1 MMNYGMVWRSVV
13 QIVAG
18 LLLLGS
24 AGSAALGATATSC
37 ATIAQDLV
45 ASAAGGVVTTGPITC
60 PARIVINKAV
70 LPGVTLDAT
79 GAAFPEGVTIA
90 NSSGLHIE
98 GGTYGTLEKDTRER
112 QAIQIS
118 GSSHVIISGA
128 KLLGLPLTLGA
139 TGAWL
144 TGDRG
149 GIYARNSTWITV
161 RDSECRRFRVCVTF
175 YETTDSLAHNNKAR
189 ESNSDGFNVVGSH
202 RIVLSENDCRWYE
215 RANNVHPDCIQ
226 GWSLRTGPVMT
237 QIWLVNNN
245 AEGVMQANLFGN
257 IGGGSVDGL
266 FAFGNR
272 AWVTFSHTIS
282 CGGCANSVVKY
293 NILASHPG
301 VLFGIGKIKGFE
313 GTGNV
318 ISDNPMVDGTKEPP
332 PRIWW
337 YGTIPLEV
345 GSRFDTKPWRP
356 GEAVSR

>member
-1 MMNYGMVWRSVV
+1 MIACLKPLRALA
-13 QIVAG
+13 I
-18 LLLLGS
+18 
-24 AGSAALGATATSC
+24 AALAMLAMPAAATSC
-37 ATIAQDLV
+37 ATIAADLLK
-45 ASAAGGVVTTGPITC
+45 APAGSIVTTGPITC

-70 LPGVTLDAT
+70 LQGVTLDAT
-79 GAAFPEGVTIA
+79 GAQFPEGIDIL
-90 NSSGLHIE
+90 NSHGLNLV
-98 GGTYGTLEKDTRER
+98 GGTYGTLEKDTRAR
-112 QAIQIS
+112 QAINIG
-118 GSSHVIISGA
+118 GSSDISVAGA
-128 KLLGLPLTLGA
+128 KLLGLPLTLGT

-149 GIYARNSTWITV
+149 GIYARNSTRITI

-175 YETTDSLAHNNKAR
+175 YEATDSLAHNNKAR
-189 ESNSDGFNVVGSH
+189 ESNSDGFNVIGSH
-202 RIVLSENDCRWYE
+202 RIVLSQNDCRWYE

-245 AEGVMQANLFGN
+245 AEGNMQANLFGN

-266 FAFGNR
+266 FAYGNR

-282 CGGCANSVVKY
+282 CGGCANSRVQF

-301 VLFGIGKIKGFE
+301 TLFGIGKIKGFE
-313 GTGNV
+313 GPGNI

-332 PRIWW
+332 PRTWW
-337 YGTIPLEV
+337 CGTIPLEV

-356 GEAVSR
+356 GEVVPQ